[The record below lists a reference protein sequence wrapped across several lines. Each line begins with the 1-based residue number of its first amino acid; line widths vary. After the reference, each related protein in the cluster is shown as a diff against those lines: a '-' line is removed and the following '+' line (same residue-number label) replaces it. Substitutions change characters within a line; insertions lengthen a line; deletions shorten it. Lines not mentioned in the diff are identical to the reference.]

1 MHSFRP
7 QLMVCISFALK
18 DGADGWKQKSLDF
31 MQSIIKLKVKESI
44 FILLFLCIFMCSY
57 LCIFCINLISIQLK
71 NISAWG
77 FFCKLAAYFQNSF
90 LQEYLRG
97 FLGILFFDLFI
108 ILLLFVIIV
117 HCRSLLFEK
126 VKRFSEAVIRFSLKK
141 LSNNTVNLWE
151 CRRVISEKVAC

>member
-1 MHSFRP
+1 MYFLYKPDFNIHKDIFACLFSIHNT
-7 QLMVCISFALK
+7 IS
-18 DGADGWKQKSLDF
+18 S
-31 MQSIIKLKVKESI
+31 
-44 FILLFLCIFMCSY
+44 
-57 LCIFCINLISIQLK
+57 SIQLK
-71 NISAWG
+71 NISVWG
-77 FFCKLAAYFQNSF
+77 FFCKLATYFQNSF